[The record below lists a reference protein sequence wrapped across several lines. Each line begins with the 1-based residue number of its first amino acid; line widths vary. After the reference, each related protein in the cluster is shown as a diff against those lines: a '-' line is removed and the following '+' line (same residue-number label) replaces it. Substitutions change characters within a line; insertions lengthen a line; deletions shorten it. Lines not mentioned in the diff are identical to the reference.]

1 MCCGYSVDIENPL
14 WFLFTESVGQ
24 RKADA
29 EIEKPIFGK
38 RSSIP
43 LPFLSS
49 LFTSKWWLQQLTSCE
64 IARTLTHTHLW
75 SHLAV
80 THTHRADSGDWAIS
94 SSPDESF
101 NLSVPFEDRNKL
113 FLGLPHQD
121 EMAIGE
127 IMSMTQFEC
136 LRKKRAKYF
145 QSSLLEFLTRRLKRK
160 STKLDSC
167 SDFRSTGEGW
177 TEILSC
183 LHMGCHCSRVTWR
196 LKERGLPALNKFLMN
211 AYCFHNGSPGIG
223 ISRRCTRNC
232 QRQQTEGF

>member
-1 MCCGYSVDIENPL
+1 MCHGYSIDIENPL
-14 WFLFTESVGQ
+14 WFLLTESVGQ

-29 EIEKPIFGK
+29 EIEKPIFRK
-38 RSSIP
+38 WSSIP

-136 LRKKRAKYF
+136 LRKKGPNIFKAACWNFWPGGWKGNPWNWILAVILGVLGRDEWRFCLACTWDAIALY
-145 QSSLLEFLTRRLKRK
+145 LH
-160 STKLDSC
+160 
-167 SDFRSTGEGW
+167 EGW
-177 TEILSC
+177 RREAYLPWINFWWILTAFT
-183 LHMGCHCSRVTWR
+183 MGHQ
-196 LKERGLPALNKFLMN
+196 A
-211 AYCFHNGSPGIG
+211 
-223 ISRRCTRNC
+223 
-232 QRQQTEGF
+232 